1 MTALVA
7 VETVLLAVLAVLVA
21 GLLRAYG
28 TVLRRLHEL
37 DGGAPNSGPRQ
48 FDLLPVASAART
60 EAGRP
65 DAVRPPA
72 AVEFGP
78 AHDLAGETLGGELVA
93 ARVAGVDQDTLL
105 LFLSS
110 TCASCESFWSDLGR
124 PGAIHLPVGTRLIV
138 VPQGPAHED
147 VDQLRLLAP
156 AGLDVILSSEA
167 WREYEVPGSPHVV
180 YVDGPSGR
188 IRGEGTGQSLRQ
200 VAELLAR
207 STGDAGFVT
216 GAPARKPGRDREQE
230 AAVDRELLANGILP
244 GDPRLYGGELP

>member
-7 VETVLLAVLAVLVA
+7 VETVILAVLCVLVA

-37 DGGAPNSGPRQ
+37 DGGGRGPRQ
-48 FDLLPVASAART
+48 FDLLPVAPARPR
-60 EAGRP
+60 EA
-65 DAVRPPA
+65 PPP
-72 AVEFGP
+72 EFGP
-78 AHDLAGETLGGELVA
+78 AHDIAGETLTGELVS
-93 ARVAGVDQDTLL
+93 ARVIDVEHDTLL

-110 TCASCESFWSDLGR
+110 GCASCESFWTDLGR
-124 PGAIHLPVGTRLIV
+124 PGALHLPAGTRLLI
-138 VPQGPAHED
+138 VPQSPADED
-147 VDQLRLLAP
+147 LRTLRAVAP
-156 AGLDVILSSEA
+156 EGLDVILSSEA

-216 GAPARKPGRDREQE
+216 GGPSRKPMRDREQE
-230 AAVDRELLANGILP
+230 AAIDRELLANGILP
-244 GDPRLYGGELP
+244 GDPRLYGGDAP